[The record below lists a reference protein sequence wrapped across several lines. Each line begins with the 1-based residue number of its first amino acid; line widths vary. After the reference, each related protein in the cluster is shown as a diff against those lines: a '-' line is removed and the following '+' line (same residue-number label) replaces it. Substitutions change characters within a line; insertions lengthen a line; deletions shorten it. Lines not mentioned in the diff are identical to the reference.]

1 MGISFIEQVLSPSL
15 DEVEITANFE
25 KILFSE
31 DDSSDQTS
39 IELLCDKDKD
49 KDKDKV
55 KEDCFF

>member
-55 KEDCFF
+55 E